1 MSEQH
6 DNSTEMW
13 QKYYSS
19 KRGKPYFEKIIHFGR
34 KVYFGGAFAKTIIK
48 LGGKADSYLETGVG
62 TGQTLEILERVTG
75 AKCTGIEK
83 TPSAYQLGKEYAK
96 KCNIILGDALAI
108 SDRQNHL
115 IFHIHLV
122 YLNILV
128 LKSKESF
135 YLNKRELLEKKF

>member
-1 MSEQH
+1 M
-6 DNSTEMW
+6 
-13 QKYYSS
+13 
-19 KRGKPYFEKIIHFGR
+19 
-34 KVYFGGAFAKTIIK
+34 
-48 LGGKADSYLETGVG
+48 
-62 TGQTLEILERVTG
+62 TG

>member
-108 SDRQNHL
+108 SEPS
-115 IFHIHLV
+115 
-122 YLNILV
+122 
-128 LKSKESF
+128 KSFDISYSLGLFEHFSI
-135 YLNKRELLEKKF
+135 EE